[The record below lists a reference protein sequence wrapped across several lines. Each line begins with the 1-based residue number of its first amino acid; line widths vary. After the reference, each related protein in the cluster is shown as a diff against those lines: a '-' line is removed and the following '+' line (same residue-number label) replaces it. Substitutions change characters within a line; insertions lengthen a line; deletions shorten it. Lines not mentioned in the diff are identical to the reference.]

1 MKNFLTKLDKWF
13 DIYIVWFLYNG
24 NKQNRYYEYL
34 KNKWGDKI

>member
-24 NKQNRYYEYL
+24 NKKNRYYGYL